1 MLGKQFFT
9 FVLIAA
15 VCGFVLTACG
25 TGIGNT
31 SLTADA
37 LRTSPKDAI
46 AYQFALVKEGNLA
59 KLKECFTERQ
69 QINLTPEVVEKGK
82 AQAAKYTL
90 EDLYAEAEMGEFDG
104 KETAKIKMKNGRTLT
119 TLVQTDGKWLADTV
133 WFK

>member
-46 AYQFALVKEGNLA
+46 AYQFVKEGNLA